1 MIGPKQIRFLKQL
14 LRTKEEQR
22 EGLGDRPS
30 GPWKERTWWLSWMD
44 PEPGTVGGKRAGS
57 HSTLEETPFPT
68 GGFSYLLGS
77 SNHHRA

>member
-1 MIGPKQIRFLKQL
+1 MIGPKWIHFLKQL

-22 EGLGDRPS
+22 EGLGDRPPS
-30 GPWKERTWWLSWMD
+30 GPWKEKEKG
-44 PEPGTVGGKRAGS
+44 PEPRTVGGKRAGS